1 MWPHFHSFWPLA
13 DIYWFWMNKIIWFR
27 HHQHGRWQARIGRVA
42 GNKDLYLG
50 TFSESSK
57 SSLYSHQLLST
68 FLLSIPLHMSF
79 FLKRKQLPKILYT
92 YTQDAAAGN
101 EVFVKTTQM
110 AKNPLPLAKLHIF
123 IFFVL
128 FWSLWFDTN

>member
-1 MWPHFHSFWPLA
+1 
-13 DIYWFWMNKIIWFR
+13 
-27 HHQHGRWQARIGRVA
+27 
-42 GNKDLYLG
+42 
-50 TFSESSK
+50 
-57 SSLYSHQLLST
+57 
-68 FLLSIPLHMSF
+68 MSF

-128 FWSLWFDTN
+128 F